1 MAEPSHITVFGDFL
15 KVNENSAK
23 SFRSKIRNSTFFHAK
38 NKWLGLTFLKR
49 KMFFCSPR
57 SGRMKKRNLVEIGR
71 DQKIGTRDVTYPTV
85 GFAEIRR
92 MVDFASVL
100 NFESLKSGNFL

>member
-1 MAEPSHITVFGDFL
+1 MAESGIARTPKTGKNVAFPEPKFH
-15 KVNENSAK
+15 
-23 SFRSKIRNSTFFHAK
+23 FFHAK

-71 DQKIGTRDVTYPTV
+71 DQKIGDVTYPTV